1 MSQNGP
7 QGAQLGAETS
17 EAAPLRKRPAP
28 TGLVARISL
37 AAFTVGIGLA
47 VFFAILFLAIISLRD
62 RSLEARNSQQ
72 VIASAN
78 RLQTLVVEL
87 ESGVRG
93 FFISGE
99 KKDLAPYTEAQRNF
113 PYASATLLSL
123 TKDNALQHQRA
134 ITIKGQVEDYLTT
147 YSRPLLNFMR
157 RNPPLARKFI
167 TDPQGA
173 AQIEALRQNFGRL
186 LATEKTLGDTRS
198 DRARSTASNA
208 LAVGGVGLGT
218 ALLLILFG
226 AVYINRAVA
235 RPVRLTA
242 DAASRIAGGDLSGRL
257 RT

>member
-17 EAAPLRKRPAP
+17 EVAPVRKRPAP

-99 KKDLAPYTEAQRNF
+99 KKDLAPWKEAQRNF
-113 PYASATLLSL
+113 PGAAATLLSL

-134 ITIKGQVEDYLTT
+134 MAIKGQVEDYLTT
-147 YSRPLLNFMR
+147 FSRPLVYFMR
-157 RNPPLARKFI
+157 RNPPAARQFI
-167 TDPQGA
+167 TDPRGPGRSRRFARASA
-173 AQIEALRQNFGRL
+173 AC
-186 LATEKTLGDTRS
+186 
-198 DRARSTASNA
+198 
-208 LAVGGVGLGT
+208 
-218 ALLLILFG
+218 
-226 AVYINRAVA
+226 
-235 RPVRLTA
+235 
-242 DAASRIAGGDLSGRL
+242 
-257 RT
+257 